1 MYIYIKKNI
10 SEADTFVLFPK
21 NLQQV
26 CMFQI
31 KIILCHSSNVTLTI
45 LTVFG
50 LEAVT
55 VLICMRTLF
64 SWMEKDFLTEDLKE
78 TSGTFSQWVNRG
90 AAAVHYQ
97 KE

>member
-1 MYIYIKKNI
+1 
-10 SEADTFVLFPK
+10 
-21 NLQQV
+21 
-26 CMFQI
+26 MFQI

-90 AAAVHYQ
+90 AAAMYTIRKNKCFLNTEACKPIQ
-97 KE
+97 ADLLIQFRT